1 MEKGHALVRQSKGR
15 LSRLRSGRYQTIF
28 RKTKTKEYVK
38 IMDEYEKYKNIT
50 VDELWKNE
58 INEFLEAYDKF
69 LTGLSELDKKNEKH
83 KK

>member
-1 MEKGHALVRQSKGR
+1 MKI
-15 LSRLRSGRYQTIF
+15 LSL
-28 RKTKTKEYVK
+28 TKNRIEELEKEYVK